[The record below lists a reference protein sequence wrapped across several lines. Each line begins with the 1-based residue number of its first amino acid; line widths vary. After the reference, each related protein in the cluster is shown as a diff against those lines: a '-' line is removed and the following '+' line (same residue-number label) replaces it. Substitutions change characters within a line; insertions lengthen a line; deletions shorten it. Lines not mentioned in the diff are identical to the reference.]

1 MTASAIRTTGLTRS
15 YGRHVALD
23 DCTLDIPAG
32 AVVALVGPNGAGK
45 STLLHLVAGLLRP
58 TSGSVEVLGGDPA
71 RDAAL
76 LPRIGLVAQDAP
88 LYPSFRV
95 REVLEL
101 GRRLNPRWDGDRM
114 VERLRQLDI
123 DLAQRVGSLS
133 GGQRAQVAL
142 ALALGK
148 RPDLLLLDEPLA
160 SLDPLARRELMA
172 TLMETAAEGDLT
184 IVLSSHLLVDL
195 ERVCDHLVV
204 VANGRLRA
212 CDDIDSLLD
221 QHRVVIGAPPTGPIA
236 GVAEVVDHTTTG
248 THTTMTVRI
257 DGPILDPQWEVEPIG
272 LEDLVL
278 AYLSQ
283 AHAPTGPS
291 GPTLRSL
298 DVAGASS

>member
-1 MTASAIRTTGLTRS
+1 MSAVRTSDLGKR
-15 YGRHVALD
+15 YGHHVALAG
-23 DCTLDIPAG
+23 CTLDIPAG

-58 TSGSVEVLGGDPA
+58 SSGTVRIFDRDPA
-71 RDAAL
+71 TDVAL

-88 LYPSFRV
+88 LYPNFSV
-95 REVLEL
+95 RDTLRL
-101 GRRLNPRWDGDRM
+101 GRTLNPRWDDDRA
-114 VERLRQLDI
+114 VERLRQLGI
-123 DLAQRVGSLS
+123 DLGQKVGSLS

-148 RPDLLLLDEPLA
+148 RPELLLLDEPLA

-172 TLMETAAEGDLT
+172 TLMETVADGDLT
-184 IVLSSHLLVDL
+184 VVLSSHLIVDL

-204 VANGRLRA
+204 VAHGRLRLA
-212 CDDIDSLLD
+212 DDIDALLAR
-221 QHRVVIGAPPTGPIA
+221 HRVVVGARPTGPIA
-236 GVAEVVDHTTTG
+236 GVAEVIDQVANGGHA
-248 THTTMTVRI
+248 TMTVRT

-283 AHAPTGPS
+283 THTPDPGPS
-291 GPTLRSL
+291 PRTL
-298 DVAGASS
+298 DIAGATS